1 MGVEV
6 VAYSFERNMRS
17 VFVLFFVAVAYIA
30 AAEELLPDESSDML
44 LEVQAHISS
53 LKKKGV
59 SAENCKELAKSSC
72 DEVLNE
78 RKEDQTILNLVKTGS
93 HCVKQGQGAINK
105 AIAHWKHVKSSH
117 LVIKQ
122 RVIKAASVKVTFTA
136 QTFGTLKQ
144 HKCGSIFSSQS
155 YLTAVAH
162 HKRALVLLKNWSK
175 RVSEAWKV
183 VVRMKRIASKMIH
196 KCYCHAKSVY
206 YKVWK
211 QVSNRTRPSRQNKA
225 YAKCQMMACVLN
237 GKKVTSSKCK
247 GRLPSLVRKK
257 LFSKVKSVVCKKPAK
272 PVKPVKK
279 GGKKEGKKEGKKAG
293 KAPPKKAASYNSSH
307 GHPQAAAKK
316 VVKPKP
322 KAIAKPKKVRKVYR
336 L

>member
-30 AAEELLPDESSDML
+30 AAEELFPDESSDML

-206 YKVWK
+206 YQVWK
-211 QVSNRTRPSRQNKA
+211 QVSNRTRLSRQNKA

-272 PVKPVKK
+272 PVKKGGKK
-279 GGKKEGKKEGKKAG
+279 AGKKEGKKEGKKAG
-293 KAPPKKAASYNSSH
+293 KKAGKAPPKK
-307 GHPQAAAKK
+307 AAKK

-322 KAIAKPKKVRKVYR
+322 KAIAKPKKIPKVNR

>member
-44 LEVQAHISS
+44 LEVQAQISS

-59 SAENCKELAKSSC
+59 SAENCEELAKSSC

-93 HCVKQGQGAINK
+93 HCVKQGQGAIN
-105 AIAHWKHVKSSH
+105 
-117 LVIKQ
+117 
-122 RVIKAASVKVTFTA
+122 KAASVKVTFTA

-211 QVSNRTRPSRQNKA
+211 QVSNRTRLSRQNKA

-272 PVKPVKK
+272 PVKK
-279 GGKKEGKKEGKKAG
+279 GGKKEGKKAG

-322 KAIAKPKKVRKVYR
+322 KAIAKP
-336 L
+336 